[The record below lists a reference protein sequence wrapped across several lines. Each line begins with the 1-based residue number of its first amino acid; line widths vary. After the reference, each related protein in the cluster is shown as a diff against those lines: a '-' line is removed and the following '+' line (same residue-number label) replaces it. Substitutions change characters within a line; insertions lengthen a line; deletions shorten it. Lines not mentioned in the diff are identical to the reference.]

1 MINTNLMKF
10 ARLSFL
16 ILLSAGLTSCQTW
29 EAFKNIY
36 PVRILDQTG
45 SALLGYIAENDLPAN
60 GKPASIQERAR
71 QVENRGIYAAGKTA
85 PTATS
90 PRQSMVS
97 R

>member
-1 MINTNLMKF
+1 MKF

-45 SALLGYIAENDLPAN
+45 SALLGYIAENDLPPN
-60 GKPASIQERAR
+60 GKPASMEERAR
-71 QVENRGIYAAGKTA
+71 QIEKRGIYAAGKATPAASSHQRTA
-85 PTATS
+85 A
-90 PRQSMVS
+90 R
-97 R
+97 

>member
-1 MINTNLMKF
+1 MKF
-10 ARLSFL
+10 FRLAFL
-16 ILLSAGLTSCQTW
+16 VIFSAGFTSCSQTW
-29 EAFKNIY
+29 AAFKNTY

-60 GKPASIQERAR
+60 GKPASMQERAR
-71 QVENRGIYAAGKTA
+71 QVEMRGIYAAGKTA
-85 PTATS
+85 PTVAA